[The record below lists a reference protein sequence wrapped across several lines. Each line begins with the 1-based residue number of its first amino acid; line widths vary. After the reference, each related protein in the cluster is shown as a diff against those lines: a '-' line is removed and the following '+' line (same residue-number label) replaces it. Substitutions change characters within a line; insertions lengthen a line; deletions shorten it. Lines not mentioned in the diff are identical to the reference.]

1 MNTRTNSQI
10 VKSVLNN
17 DCMYTMSPMEKV
29 LFLTMLT
36 NSTKNVDGLLQCRI
50 TFEKIKM
57 LTTISTDKAI
67 KKYVN
72 GLVSKG
78 YILRDDIS
86 NWDGSLYTIQTNRIY

>member
-29 LFLTMLT
+29 LFLTMLA

-50 TFEKIKM
+50 TFEKIKT
-57 LTTISTDKAI
+57 LTTVSTDKAV
-67 KKYVN
+67 KKYLN
-72 GLVSKG
+72 GLISKG
-78 YILRDDIS
+78 YLLRDDIS